1 MASDST
7 LGNSGSWITQG
18 LARPKWEGGSSVSVV
33 EVERPGPH
41 IVVLR
46 LNRPEKLNAIDRDL
60 LDGMWDA
67 IAAIRRD
74 AGCRVVILTGAGRGF
89 CAGADLTQPDEA
101 ALGDERRGRLGR
113 VWGMQ
118 EYLTGVAVA
127 LNSLRQPVIAAVN
140 GPAVGGGLGFALAC
154 DLRIASTEARFGA
167 LFMKIG
173 LSNCDVGVSYFLPR
187 IVGAGRAL
195 ELLLTARV
203 ISAVEAER
211 LGLVNRVV
219 APERL
224 LESAVEL
231 AREIAANSEFG
242 VWMTKEGVWANID
255 APSLRHAV
263 LLEYRTQM
271 TGVYGDNMAEAL
283 AAFREKRPPRWE
295 PV

>member
-1 MASDST
+1 
-7 LGNSGSWITQG
+7 
-18 LARPKWEGGSSVSVV
+18 VSVV
-33 EVERPGPH
+33 EVERPAGGV
-41 IVVLR
+41 VVLR
-46 LNRPEKLNAIDRDL
+46 LNRPERLNAINREL
-60 LDGMWDA
+60 LDGLWAA
-67 IAAIRRD
+67 IADIRRD

-89 CAGADLTQPDEA
+89 CSGADLLAPPGEA
-101 ALGDERRGRLGR
+101 VAPGDEQRRRLGR

-140 GPAVGGGLGFALAC
+140 GPAAGGGLGFALAC
-154 DLRIASTEARFGA
+154 DLRIASTEASFGA

-173 LSNCDVGVSYFLPR
+173 LSNCDVAVSYFLPR

-195 ELLLTARV
+195 ELLLTAR
-203 ISAVEAER
+203 IIDAAEAER

-219 APERL
+219 AAERL
-224 LESAVEL
+224 LESAIEL

-263 LLEYRTQM
+263 QLEYRTQM
-271 TGVYGDNMAEAL
+271 VGVYREDMSEAL
-283 AAFREKRPPRWE
+283 TAFRDKRPPSWK

>member
-1 MASDST
+1 M
-7 LGNSGSWITQG
+7 GVG
-18 LARPKWEGGSSVSVV
+18 RREGSSMSVV
-33 EVERPGPH
+33 EIERPRGDV
-41 IVVLR
+41 VVLR
-46 LNRPEKLNAIDRDL
+46 LNRPEKLNAIDREL
-60 LDGMWDA
+60 LDGLWTA
-67 IAAIRRD
+67 IAGIRED
-74 AGCRVVILTGAGRGF
+74 PECRVVILTGAGRGF

-101 ALGDERRGRLGR
+101 IAPGDERRGRLGR

-154 DLRIASTEARFGA
+154 DLRVASTEARFGA

-173 LSNCDVGVSYFLPR
+173 LSNCDVAVSYFLPR

-203 ISAVEAER
+203 IDAPEAER

-219 APERL
+219 PPERL
-224 LESAVEL
+224 LPSAIEL
-231 AREIAANSEFG
+231 AGEIAANSEFG

-255 APSLRHAV
+255 APSLQHAV
-263 LLEYRTQM
+263 QLEYRTQM
-271 TGVYGDNMAEAL
+271 VGVYGDNMAEAF
-283 AAFREKRPPRWE
+283 AAFREKRPPSWE

>member
-1 MASDST
+1 
-7 LGNSGSWITQG
+7 
-18 LARPKWEGGSSVSVV
+18 
-33 EVERPGPH
+33 
-41 IVVLR
+41 
-46 LNRPEKLNAIDRDL
+46 
-60 LDGMWDA
+60 
-67 IAAIRRD
+67 
-74 AGCRVVILTGAGRGF
+74 VVILTGAGRGF

-101 ALGDERRGRLGR
+101 IAPGDERRGRLGR

-154 DLRIASTEARFGA
+154 DLRVASTEARFGA

-173 LSNCDVGVSYFLPR
+173 LSNCDVAVSYFLPR

-203 ISAVEAER
+203 IDAPEAER

-219 APERL
+219 PPEQL
-224 LESAVEL
+224 LPSAIEL
-231 AREIAANSEFG
+231 AGEIAANSEFG

-255 APSLRHAV
+255 APSVQHAV
-263 LLEYRTQM
+263 QLEYRTQM
-271 TGVYGDNMAEAL
+271 VGVFGDNMAEAF
-283 AAFREKRPPRWE
+283 AAFREKRPPSWG